1 MNTLFMTGRIDV
13 RHGLFH
19 DYLNE
24 DISMMNRIV
33 AGGAVALMFGF
44 STAVLA
50 QGPTWNYMSAS
61 WVVSGELE
69 AGSTSE
75 DLEGFQLTATKSLG
89 DMFFVRVAAN
99 NLGADIGF
107 AVVDFSNQQLGGG
120 ARFGVASGVDL
131 WAAVNYDRFAL
142 DGLVGRGFG
151 LEAGV
156 RWQVMKE
163 LELGLT
169 YRNSPNVDFDLGD
182 GKFSGYELSAVYNVT
197 PMIGALLTISS
208 NTFEIDG
215 SSSSID
221 TKNVV
226 GLGVRLAY

>member
-1 MNTLFMTGRIDV
+1 
-13 RHGLFH
+13 
-19 DYLNE
+19 
-24 DISMMNRIV
+24 MMNRIV
-33 AGGAVALMFGF
+33 AGGTAALMLGF
-44 STAVLA
+44 SSIVLA

-75 DLEGFQLTATKSLG
+75 DLEGFQFEAVKSLG

-99 NLGADIGF
+99 NLGFDIGGGTADI
-107 AVVDFSNQQLGGG
+107 SNQQLGGG

-131 WAAVNYDRFAL
+131 WAAVNYDRFVL
-142 DGLVGRGFG
+142 EGIVGTGFG

-156 RWQVMKE
+156 RWQVMKD

-169 YRNSPNVDFDLGD
+169 YKNSPNIDFNMGD
-182 GKFSGYELSAVYNVT
+182 GKLSGYQLSAVYNVS
-197 PMIGALLTISS
+197 PMIGVMLTLSS
-208 NTFEIDG
+208 NTIDLDG
-215 SSSSID
+215 VPSDID
-221 TKNVV
+221 IKNVV